1 MCKAFLAGILLI
13 GANAVHAAGIVD
25 PVVTDNKLEAT
36 VSIIG
41 GYEASLTIEFEN
53 AVGLSVDNLGLSA
66 ELISVTDTS
75 LIDRL
80 PEPSLMG
87 LAGGFPVLITIDPPA
102 SGGFSFS
109 GVASVELYTHN
120 LNYDPAVPLR
130 LLSSETGGEF
140 RDITELATGGSHRT
154 RGSKGA
160 WSEFVIALDGRSTGS
175 VIQTKFDYV
184 NGLLSTHQGDL
195 SSSLHVTLDELL
207 VDAENAFDNGNHAQA
222 IDYVEQFS
230 RTVRDAADNGEI
242 PNVWRSARDIDN
254 VAGLLRAGASTLRFS
269 LTLASNQL

>member
-1 MCKAFLAGILLI
+1 MRKAFLAGFMLV
-13 GANAVHAAGIVD
+13 GVNAVHASGIVD
-25 PVVTDNKLEAT
+25 PVVTDNKVEAT
-36 VSIIG
+36 VSIAG
-41 GYEASLTIEFEN
+41 GYEAALTIEFEES
-53 AVGLSVDNLGLSA
+53 VGLSADNLGLSA
-66 ELISVTDTS
+66 ELISVTNSS
-75 LIDRL
+75 LIERL

-87 LAGGFPVLITIDPPA
+87 IAGGFPVLITIDPPA

-109 GVASVELYTHN
+109 GVASVEIYTHN

-130 LLSSETGGEF
+130 LLSADSGGSF

-160 WSEFVIALDGRSTGS
+160 FSQFLIALDGRSTGS

-184 NGLLSTHQGDL
+184 EGLLSTHQGEL
-195 SSSLHVTLDELL
+195 SSSLHATLDGLL
-207 VDAENAFDNGNHAQA
+207 ADAENAFGTGSYAQA

>member
-1 MCKAFLAGILLI
+1 MRKAFLAGILLI

-41 GYEASLTIEFEN
+41 GYEASLSIEFED
-53 AVGLSVDNLGLSA
+53 AVGLSADNLGLSA
-66 ELISVTDTS
+66 DLISVTDTS
-75 LIDRL
+75 LINRL

-130 LLSSETGGEF
+130 LFSAEAGGEF

-154 RGSKGA
+154 RGSKGD

-184 NGLLSTHQGDL
+184 DGLLSTHQGHL
-195 SSSLHVTLDELL
+195 SSSLHSTLDGLL

-230 RTVRDAADNGEI
+230 RTVRDAADAGEI

-254 VAGLLRAGASTLRFS
+254 VAGLLRSGASTLRFS

>member
-1 MCKAFLAGILLI
+1 MRKAFLAGILLI

-41 GYEASLTIEFEN
+41 GYEASLAIEFED
-53 AVGLSVDNLGLSA
+53 AVGLSADNLGLSA

-87 LAGGFPVLITIDPPA
+87 IAGGFPVLITIDPPA
-102 SGGFSFS
+102 SGGFSFA
-109 GVASVELYTHN
+109 GVASVEIYTHN

-130 LLSSETGGEF
+130 LFSSEAGGEF
-140 RDITELATGGSHRT
+140 RDITELVTGGSHRT

-160 WSEFVIALDGRSTGS
+160 WSEFLIALDGRSTGS

-184 NGLLSTHQGDL
+184 NGLLSTYQGDL
-195 SSSLHVTLDELL
+195 SSSLHVTLEGLL

-254 VAGLLRAGASTLRFS
+254 VDGLLRAGASTLRFS
-269 LTLASNQL
+269 LTLASNHL

>member
-1 MCKAFLAGILLI
+1 MCRAFLAGILLV
-13 GANAVHAAGIVD
+13 GVNAVHAAGIVD

-36 VSIIG
+36 VSIAG
-41 GYEASLTIEFEN
+41 GYEAALTIEFEES
-53 AVGLSVDNLGLSA
+53 VGLSADNLGLSA
-66 ELISVTDTS
+66 ESISVTNSS

-87 LAGGFPVLITIDPPA
+87 IAGGFPVLITIDPPA

-130 LLSSETGGEF
+130 LFSAETGGDF

-154 RGSKGA
+154 RGSKGD
-160 WSEFVIALDGRSTGS
+160 WSEFLIALDGRSTAS

-184 NGLLSTHQGDL
+184 NGLLSTYQGDL
-195 SSSLHVTLDELL
+195 SSSLHATLDGLL

-230 RTVRDAADNGEI
+230 GAVRDAADNGGI

-254 VAGLLRAGASTLRFS
+254 VAGLLRSGASTLRFS